1 MTGED
6 VRDEIGQL
14 EARIDALADARERCR
29 KISTAAKL
37 AVTAGTAWIVLTLV
51 TLLPFTPGAFF
62 GALAAAIGGTVLLG
76 SNKTTWDETETALRE
91 AEAARA
97 ALIGRMELR
106 LVGDAPP
113 TMH

>member
-14 EARIDALADARERCR
+14 EARIDALVDARERCR
-29 KISTAAKL
+29 KISMAAKL
-37 AVTAGTAWIVLTLV
+37 AVATGAAWIVLTLV
-51 TLLPFTPGAFF
+51 TLLPFAPGAFF

-91 AEAARA
+91 A
-97 ALIGRMELR
+97 
-106 LVGDAPP
+106 
-113 TMH
+113 